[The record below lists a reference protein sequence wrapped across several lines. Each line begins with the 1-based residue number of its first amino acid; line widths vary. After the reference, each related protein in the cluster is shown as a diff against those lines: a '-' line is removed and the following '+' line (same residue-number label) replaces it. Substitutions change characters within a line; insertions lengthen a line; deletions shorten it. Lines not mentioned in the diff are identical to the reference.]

1 MPARQEKIRE
11 PLQMANRGNVD
22 DIQHLYRETIAEFI
36 ESSLKAELEDAL
48 GYSQYAY
55 KNKDIDSKLL
65 TTMCMKII
73 RPPPYYHTDS
83 GHIRTV
89 VFCPRALSSSAQS
102 PCPGVTLTPQ
112 QGHCRNKGKLIPANT
127 LLLFMTGCFV
137 L

>member
-11 PLQMANRGNVD
+11 LLQMASCGSVD
-22 DIQHLYRETIAEFI
+22 DIQHLYKETIAEFI

-48 GYSQYAY
+48 GYSQYDY

-65 TTMCMKII
+65 TMVCMKIT
-73 RPPPYYHTDS
+73 RPRPTITPIPDTS
-83 GHIRTV
+83 TGFIISS
-89 VFCPRALSSSAQS
+89 RAYPASAQS

-112 QGHCRNKGKLIPANT
+112 QGHCQNKGKLIPANT